1 MSVTI
6 LVIITTGQAHHLLWI
21 EEESKRLYFILL
33 AVLKLLYLFLIRAGI
48 YLDVREDENSAW
60 VTYDAFYTA
69 GAQITTEYFSEQVR
83 VDTL

>member
-1 MSVTI
+1 M
-6 LVIITTGQAHHLLWI
+6 
-21 EEESKRLYFILL
+21 
-33 AVLKLLYLFLIRAGI
+33 LKPLYLFLIRAGI